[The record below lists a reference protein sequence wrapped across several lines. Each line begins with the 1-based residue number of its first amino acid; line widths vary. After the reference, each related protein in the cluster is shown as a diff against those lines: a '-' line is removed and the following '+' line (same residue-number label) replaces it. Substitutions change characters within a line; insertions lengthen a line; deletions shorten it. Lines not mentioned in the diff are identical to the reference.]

1 MSLVEMREGGY
12 AYIPLVMQF
21 SAGVVARP
29 GYRMQRVRFSQPVPV
44 AEGFEKIAA
53 HLAAVG
59 RPLTAFCACE
69 LRSPAPFTEETFL
82 AFNRVYAGTLRE
94 WGVMEGDANPVA
106 RSHVCPAIDPPATPS
121 FHAFSYTV
129 PDEAAAPSFVVAGSC
144 EVAELGEGEYVDRI
158 VRHGDTS
165 TEGLADKARFVL
177 AEMERRLGLFDAGW
191 ADTTA
196 VQVYTVHDLGAVY
209 AELIGPTG
217 AARNGL
223 AWHYNRP
230 PVIGLDFEMDC
241 RRVEAEFVIPA

>member
-1 MSLVEMREGGY
+1 MSLVEKPEGGY

-21 SAGVVARP
+21 SAGVVALP

-44 AEGFEKIAA
+44 AEGFERIAT
-53 HLAAVG
+53 HLTEAG

-129 PDEAAAPSFVVAGSC
+129 PDAAAVPSFVVAGSC
-144 EVAELGEGEYVDRI
+144 EVAEIGEGEYADRI
-158 VRHGDTS
+158 VRPGDTGPD
-165 TEGLADKARFVL
+165 GLRDKARFVL
-177 AEMERRLGLFDAGW
+177 AEMERRLRLFDAGW
-191 ADTTA
+191 ADTTG
-196 VQVYTVHDLGAVY
+196 VQVYTVHDLGSVY
-209 AELIGPTG
+209 GDLVGPAG

-223 AWHYNRP
+223 TWYYNRP

-241 RRVEAEFVIPA
+241 RRVAAESVIAA